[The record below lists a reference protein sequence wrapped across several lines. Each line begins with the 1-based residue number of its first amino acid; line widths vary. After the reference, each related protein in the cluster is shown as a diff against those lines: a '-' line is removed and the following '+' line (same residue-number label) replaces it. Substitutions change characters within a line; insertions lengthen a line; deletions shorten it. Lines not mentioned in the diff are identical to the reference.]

1 MEKKSEDLTIRQL
14 QQEVDLYIRQF
25 KKGYFSP
32 MSLLATLTEEV
43 GELAR
48 ELNHV
53 YGDKQ
58 KKPEEDSR
66 LIGEEIGDVLIASII
81 MANSLEI
88 DLTDVFYSNMEKFQT
103 RDKNRFERKEKNDC
117 LKMDGED
124 RRNGPQVTD

>member
-1 MEKKSEDLTIRQL
+1 MQQL
-14 QQEVDLYIRQF
+14 QKEVDLYIRQF
-25 KKGYFSP
+25 EKGYFPP

-58 KKPEEDSR
+58 KKPEEPSQS
-66 LIGEEIGDVLIASII
+66 IGEEIGDVLIAAII

-88 DLTDVFYSNMEKFQT
+88 DLTEVFHDNMRKFQT
-103 RDKNRFERKEKNDC
+103 RDKDRFERKDKNDT
-117 LKMDGED
+117 LEMDGEGQ
-124 RRNGPQVTD
+124 RHGTQVTD